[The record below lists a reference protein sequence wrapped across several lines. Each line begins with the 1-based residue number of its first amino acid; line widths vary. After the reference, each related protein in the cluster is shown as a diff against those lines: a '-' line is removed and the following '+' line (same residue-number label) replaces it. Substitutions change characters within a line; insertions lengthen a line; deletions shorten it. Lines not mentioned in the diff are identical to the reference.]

1 MRLRLTMAGC
11 YLLCA
16 VAAFAQGDRGTI
28 TGTITDPG
36 GAVVPN
42 AAVEAV
48 NQATAVKFA
57 AGASGTGNYTLAN
70 VPVGTYAVSVTVPGF
85 KKFVRPNIIVQVGET
100 IRVDATLEVGQ
111 TTETITVNEEAPLL
125 KTESGEVSHQ
135 VDYTNADQLPLFTT
149 NGTGGSTGTGN
160 IRDPLT
166 VLNLLPG
173 ANQSTDNTLRVNGL
187 PSSSQ
192 TIMVEGM
199 DATNG
204 LWREV
209 NQSTQ
214 QGTDAIQEVSVQT
227 SNYAAEY
234 GGAGGGYLNF
244 TMKSGTNQLHGT
256 AYDYF
261 VNEALNAGLPDSA
274 KCNVAVGGNDCA
286 TNPNS
291 GHVKNRVRRND
302 YGFTLGGPIVIPHV
316 YNGKDKTFFFFNFE
330 QFRQSTITSNTVDT
344 FPTAAYESGNF
355 ASAIFPAATV
365 SGVNTNTIF
374 DPATR
379 VTSGTGVITETPF
392 PNNAIPISRMDPV
405 SLYLQSLFPTPNIP
419 GVLINNYNVA
429 PYTNFQHT
437 TIPSIKIDQ
446 SLSSTM
452 KLSGYFSLTETNNP
466 ENNGLNLINPSIFTA
481 VPDADRSYTYRINF
495 DDTITP
501 TLLFHFGVGLLY
513 FDHPEPGTTGNFT
526 AGAEAAAAN
535 GFGGAPGGHTY
546 VPFPASQYTP
556 NLAGLD
562 AIFNGGA
569 STGAANLGS
578 SGLGSAVA
586 LKDIKPTG
594 NASMTWV
601 HGNHTF
607 KGGYDL
613 VLEGFPQQS
622 SLRAFGE
629 VAFSNAQ
636 TENPAEY
643 NAPGLNT
650 TFESGFPYASFL
662 LGLTNSVESSAI
674 NDTRLGNHTMGAYI
688 EDSWK
693 VNRKLT
699 LELGLRWDYATT
711 LSEQYGRMSDA
722 CFTCVNTSLASA
734 YNPGGLAGGET
745 YGATNNGPLNQT
757 YPFSFGPHIGVA
769 YQIDSKTVFRAGG
782 SMAYSSS
789 ADNAYLSVSVADFY
803 TLSSPGQLLPAS
815 QFANGDPLSNLD
827 RVFPVYQ
834 QYPFSAGPGTC
845 GLSLN
850 LPCIPPAEPFIT
862 IAKNAGRLPRIFQWS
877 IGLQREVMPN
887 LLVEAAYV
895 GNRGAWFTAPLM
907 DQQSFNGLTPA
918 YLTGLATEGPGGAG
932 VYGATQGLN
941 IQSSAPVSSAPACM
955 TGGTGG
961 IPLTGFTILSKQIN
975 NPCVTSIF
983 PKLANP
989 SNVYPGFP
997 STEPL
1002 YQALRPYPQWLGVPN
1017 FLGPPDGDTWY
1028 DSLQVKVTK
1037 RYSHGL
1043 SAQGAY
1049 TWSKSLTNAADSNT
1063 SYFTPG
1069 GIKMSDP
1076 YNMASIKQL
1085 SALDQPQV
1093 MVISFSYTTPKINSF
1108 LGDNPGGKAV
1118 RWLARDWT
1126 ASGVLKYASGALI
1139 STPQSTNQLWSNLGY
1154 DSLGPLNFTGPQ
1166 TLENYVPGQSCLA
1179 INPNGNFDPTRT
1191 VALNAAAWQN
1201 QTTETFG
1208 DSAGYYSNCRWRRA
1222 PSESLSL
1229 GRIFRVKE
1237 KYQLLI
1243 QAQFFNVFNRLVIP
1257 APSTVASTTAIT
1269 SQNTFAG
1276 YPACGTPGVP
1286 CAISGGFGAI
1296 AVNGSTGI
1304 GGSRSG
1310 QLVARFT
1317 F

>member
-1 MRLRLTMAGC
+1 MRLRLTIAGC
-11 YLLCA
+11 YLLYA

-28 TGTITDPG
+28 TGTITDPA

-42 AAVEAV
+42 AAVEAT

-57 AGASGTGNYTLAN
+57 AGASATGNYTLGN
-70 VPVGTYAVSVTVPGF
+70 VPVGTYELTVTVAGF

-135 VDYTNADQLPLFTT
+135 VDYTNADELPLFTT

-173 ANQSTDNTLRVNGL
+173 AQQTTDDVLRVNGL

-204 LWREV
+204 LWRQV

-244 TMKSGTNQLHGT
+244 TMKSGTNSLHGT

-261 VNEALNAGLPDSA
+261 VNEFLNAGLADSA
-274 KCNVAVGGNDCA
+274 NCDVNPSGNDCA
-286 TNPNS
+286 TNTNS
-291 GHVKNRVRRND
+291 GHVKNTVRRND
-302 YGFTLGGPIVIPHV
+302 YGFTLGGPVVIPKI

-330 QFRQSTITSNTVDT
+330 QFRQSTITRNSQQT

-355 ASAIFPAATV
+355 SSAIFPVPTV
-365 SGVNTNTIF
+365 SGALTNEIF
-374 DPATR
+374 NPTTR
-379 VTSGTGVITETPF
+379 VTAANGAITESPF
-392 PNNAIPISRMDPV
+392 PNNTIPISMMDPV
-405 SLYLQSLFPTPNIP
+405 SLYLQSLFPAPNIP

-429 PYTNFQHT
+429 PYSNYQHT

-466 ENNGLNLINPSIFTA
+466 ENNGLNLINPSVFI
-481 VPDADRSYTYRINF
+481 VEPDADRSYTYRINF

-513 FDHPEPGTTGNFT
+513 YNHPEPDTTGNFT
-526 AGAEAAAAN
+526 TEAMAAASG

-546 VPFPASQYTP
+546 TPFPVSSIMP
-556 NLAGLD
+556 NISGLD
-562 AIFNGGA
+562 AIFNGGT
-569 STGAANLGS
+569 SVGGFFGPSLGTGALG
-578 SGLGSAVA
+578 GDVE

-594 NASMTWV
+594 NTSVTWV

-607 KGGYDL
+607 KAGYSL

-622 SLRAFGE
+622 GLRASGE
-629 VAFSNAQ
+629 VAFSNQQ

-643 NAPGLNT
+643 NAPGLST
-650 TFESGFPYASFL
+650 IFQSGFPYASFL
-662 LGLTNSVESSAI
+662 LGLTNSVESSAY
-674 NDTRLGNHTMGAYI
+674 NDTRLGNHSMSAFMQ
-688 EDSWK
+688 DSWK

-734 YNPGGLAGGET
+734 YNPGGLAGAIT
-745 YGATNNGPLNQT
+745 YGATNNGPLDQT

-769 YQIDSKTVFRAGG
+769 YQLDRKTVFRAGG

-803 TLSSPGQLLPAS
+803 TLASPGQFLPAS
-815 QFANGDPLSNLD
+815 QFSSGDPLTNVD
-827 RVFPVYQ
+827 RVFPEYS
-834 QYPFSAGPGTC
+834 QYPFAPSSVGTC
-845 GLSLN
+845 GLSGN
-850 LPCIPPAEPFIT
+850 LACIPPTEPFIT
-862 IAKNAGRLPRIFQWS
+862 IAKNSGRLPRIFQWS

-895 GNRGAWFTAPLM
+895 GNRGAWFTAPLL
-907 DQQSFNGLTPA
+907 DQQAINGLT
-918 YLTGLATEGPGGAG
+918 YSRLDDLATEGPGGAG
-932 VYGATQGLN
+932 VYGTTQGLN
-941 IQSSAPVSSAPACM
+941 IQASGPPNPAAACAGFTAFTLLSAPITNS
-955 TGGTGG
+955 
-961 IPLTGFTILSKQIN
+961 
-975 NPCVTSIF
+975 CVTTIF

-997 STEPL
+997 SSEPL
-1002 YQALRPYPQWLGVPN
+1002 YQALRPYPQWTGIPN

-1049 TWSKSLTNAADSNT
+1049 TWSKSLTNAANSNT
-1063 SYFTPG
+1063 SYLTPQ
-1069 GIKMSDP
+1069 DP
-1076 YNMASIKQL
+1076 ILNDPFNTPTIKQL
-1085 SALDQPQV
+1085 SGFNQPQV
-1093 MVISFSYTTPKINSF
+1093 MVISFSYTTPRINNF
-1108 LGDNPGGKAV
+1108 GGDNVGGKTV

-1126 ASGVLKYASGALI
+1126 VGGVLKYASGMMI
-1139 STPQSTNQLWSNLGY
+1139 PTPESTNSLWTPLGY
-1154 DSLGPLNFTGPQ
+1154 VNGVTNFGGSN

-1179 INPNGNFDPTRT
+1179 VNPNGNFNPLTT
-1191 VALNAAAWQN
+1191 SALNAGAWSN
-1201 QTTETFG
+1201 QSTATFG
-1208 DSAGYYSNCRWRRA
+1208 DSAGYYANCRWQRQPA
-1222 PSESLSL
+1222 ESLSL

-1243 QAQFFNVFNRLVIP
+1243 QAQFFNVFNRVELP
-1257 APSTVASTTAIT
+1257 MPSSGTTASTTQLA
-1269 SQNTFAG
+1269 SENTLAG

-1286 CAISGGFGAI
+1286 CAVSSGFGAV
-1296 AVNGSTGI
+1296 AVNGSTGL